1 MRKKTQKASKKI
13 FKKITYKGTQ
23 IYSQQQHSLEDN
35 EPWFQSSVEHYDIE
49 SKIWNYKLLWTRENS
64 MHFLT
69 GFRKTAQKSC
79 LAICTLLVR
88 YLGSTV
94 RKERRK
100 QERGRWNRAAADT
113 ATQHPHQPHLCAEMS
128 WKVKNSTSLALLQ
141 LEATR
146 GENVFLNFIQS
157 HPEPAKV

>member
-1 MRKKTQKASKKI
+1 
-13 FKKITYKGTQ
+13 
-23 IYSQQQHSLEDN
+23 
-35 EPWFQSSVEHYDIE
+35 
-49 SKIWNYKLLWTRENS
+49 

-69 GFRKTAQKSC
+69 GFRKIAQKSC

-100 QERGRWNRAAADT
+100 QERGRWNRAAADK
-113 ATQHPHQPHLCAEMS
+113 ATQHPHQTHLCAEMS

-146 GENVFLNFIQS
+146 GEMFFSTLSRAIRSQLKYNFYS
-157 HPEPAKV
+157 LGSKLLGPECQAVNKEVPARIYYYVLRCFS